1 MVSLNLLVVSLNLHM
16 VSLNL
21 YIVSL
26 NLRVVSLNLHVDAGS
41 WRDHKVSVDQSA
53 GADQLVLPLIPHPD
67 NGDHPAVHHRAR
79 HLPTL
84 QHIRQQARQAQY
96 EMLHWYVWARCNKK
110 KQVSVAAFLLA
121 APATALREE
130 KNQNCEAAS
139 GIHPAPPHIAGYN
152 KSASCNVGL
161 ALTSVKHLPTNQKKN
176 QKIIILV
183 SKIFK
188 VYSLTLK
195 LIEFKKIAKNR
206 KFAIWITQQFH

>member
-16 VSLNL
+16 FSLNQ

-26 NLRVVSLNLHVDAGS
+26 NLRVVSLNLLVDAGS

-96 EMLHWYVWARCNKK
+96 KMLHWYVWARCNKK
-110 KQVSVAAFLLA
+110 KTSVRSRFSFGGSGYCFKRSSFGYTTGSATHCWIQQISELQCRFGANLGK
-121 APATALREE
+121 AP
-130 KNQNCEAAS
+130 S
-139 GIHPAPPHIAGYN
+139 N
-152 KSASCNVGL
+152 KSE
-161 ALTSVKHLPTNQKKN
+161 KEPKN
-176 QKIIILV
+176 N
-183 SKIFK
+183 
-188 VYSLTLK
+188 YS
-195 LIEFKKIAKNR
+195 AKQNIQSLL
-206 KFAIWITQQFH
+206 FNS